1 MLFDILFL
9 LHILLMVAA
18 VGTNI
23 TYAIWIQRATA
34 DRDALPFTLRGI
46 SVLDTRV
53 SLPAYV
59 LLLVTGLAMVIVDD
73 LPFDTP
79 WLLTSLILWLSL
91 ILIGFLGYTPTLRKQ
106 IELAEREGP
115 DGEGYKAAAWRGTVL
130 GIIAAVIVLAIISL
144 MVFKPAL
151 WA

>member
-1 MLFDILFL
+1 LQFL

-79 WLLTSLILWLSL
+79 WLLTSLILWLAL

-115 DGEGYKAAAWRGTVL
+115 DGEGYKATAWRGTVL